1 MCGHA
6 CVGVR
11 VCESEREKE
20 RECVCICVYLRVD
33 VISRSKCVDS

>member
-1 MCGHA
+1 VCGHA